1 MCYTEWRKK
10 GTENYGTGNSYRLW
24 IEGRALLEDEYY
36 EKLFNML
43 DKTIWDGFSDKNIYD
58 NLLIAKNRE
67 DLENLFIEMR
77 GKIKWIIWQ
86 WKS

>member
-36 EKLFNML
+36 EKNEQDHSTGCCRSYLMYFTN
-43 DKTIWDGFSDKNIYD
+43 DGYGI
-58 NLLIAKNRE
+58 
-67 DLENLFIEMR
+67 
-77 GKIKWIIWQ
+77 
-86 WKS
+86 